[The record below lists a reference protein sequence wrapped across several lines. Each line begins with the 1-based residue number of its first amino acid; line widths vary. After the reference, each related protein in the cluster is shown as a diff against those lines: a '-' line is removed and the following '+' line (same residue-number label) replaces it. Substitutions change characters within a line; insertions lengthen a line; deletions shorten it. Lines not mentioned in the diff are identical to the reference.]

1 MASADSAYLK
11 AAVGEVRA
19 GCSPPRARAGLSRP
33 RPPRHPPP
41 AQRSKRRVGE
51 KETGAPTP
59 FRCNRNS
66 RANLTPPLCV
76 LSQPL
81 AQAMAAAVVAQPK
94 DMVEFIGDWMVNH
107 VATQQRLTEVRAR
120 ARRICFWLS
129 APFCSALLCSASPA
143 QQNLARLVSV
153 RA

>member
-120 ARRICFWLS
+120 AAFAFGSLPRF
-129 APFCSALLCSASPA
+129 ALLCSASPA